1 MDPLLSRNAL
11 SAPFVLHPWLSAS
24 CGLSQCPRLG
34 SAPSTQRTARP
45 RRFHV
50 LSCEMGTVLGEQTQ
64 GVSVIVIFPLLY
76 KRDPGRGAPSPF
88 YLLPRPVSH
97 LSYFF
102 PLWDRAAQ
110 HRSDRTKPNL
120 SFRTGPWAWSFHQP
134 LKLEAAVG
142 LLKRSSFPVLHAP
155 PWSYFT

>member
-1 MDPLLSRNAL
+1 MAFSVLWTLSVPPSGFSAQHAAHRLPSLDVSTSSAVKWGQCWVSGLRECQLLSSSSSFTNVTRGG
-11 SAPFVLHPWLSAS
+11 
-24 CGLSQCPRLG
+24 GLPL
-34 SAPSTQRTARP
+34 PST
-45 RRFHV
+45 F
-50 LSCEMGTVLGEQTQ
+50 
-64 GVSVIVIFPLLY
+64 
-76 KRDPGRGAPSPF
+76 SPA
-88 YLLPRPVSH
+88 PRPVSH

-102 PLWDRAAQ
+102 PLWDWAAQ

-142 LLKRSSFPVLHAP
+142 LLKRSSFPVLRAP